1 VSLSKKLNEIKFPNR
16 VPNSPYSIKATVP
29 ATPISMMMELKSW
42 LRVNVQK
49 VHLVPEVEIST
60 IAFSFIKKTTAEET
74 NSVAK
79 QVNSIIDE
87 SLKNVLN
94 KLIEKEGRRIDY
106 QKSFDGLMNMYG
118 KEGKTL
124 AFRILDELLMK
135 E

>member
-1 VSLSKKLNEIKFPNR
+1 
-16 VPNSPYSIKATVP
+16 
-29 ATPISMMMELKSW
+29 MMELKSW